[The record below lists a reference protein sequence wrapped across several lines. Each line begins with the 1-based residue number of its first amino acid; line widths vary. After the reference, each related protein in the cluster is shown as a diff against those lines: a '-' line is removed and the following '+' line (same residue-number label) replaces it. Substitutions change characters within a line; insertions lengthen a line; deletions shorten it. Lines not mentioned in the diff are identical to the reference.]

1 MAKVEEGDVSEVD
14 ASVVDGPVELIS
26 KLVFIFAKYN
36 FVFFIILLI
45 YLNLE
50 SNQVELNDTICNA
63 NFLSK

>member
-26 KLVFIFAKYN
+26 KLVFIFAKNN
-36 FVFFIILLI
+36 FVFLFILLI

-50 SNQVELNDTICNA
+50 INQVELNNIICNV